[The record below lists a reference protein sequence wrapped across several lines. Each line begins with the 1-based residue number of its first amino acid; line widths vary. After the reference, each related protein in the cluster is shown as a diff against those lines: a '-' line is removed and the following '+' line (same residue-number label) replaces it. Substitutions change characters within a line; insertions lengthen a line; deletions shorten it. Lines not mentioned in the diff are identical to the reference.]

1 MLSVIGFVDPAIIG
15 ALGCGDISQRSRVS
29 ATRFSSAHPD
39 KIFLILYN
47 SGNHWMLTIVNV
59 DNETI
64 YFMDP
69 LNRII
74 IDKEWKQVVHTGIAQ
89 PKPSPLG
96 CCKPLNNHENSP
108 FFSCCKH
115 SSSHQFFFSYQGSSH
130 SAAAS
135 STAVIDQFFFSHQ
148 ALPLAAG
155 AAQQLLAL
163 AAASIPAAI
172 NSLL

>member
-1 MLSVIGFVDPAIIG
+1 MR
-15 ALGCGDISQRSRVS
+15 CGDISQRSRVS

-47 SGNHWMLTIVNV
+47 SGQSKMLSKRNHWMLTIVNV

-74 IDKEWKQVVHTGIAQ
+74 IDKEWKQVVHTRYC
-89 PKPSPLG
+89 PTKTKPLG
-96 CCKPLNNHENSP
+96 CCKPLNNHEKLT

-115 SSSHQFFFSYQGSSH
+115 SSSHQFFFSYQGSSIRLLQAIH
-130 SAAAS
+130 QS
-135 STAVIDQFFFSHQ
+135 STNFSS
-148 ALPLAAG
+148 AIRPLPLAAG